1 MRLSHD
7 AAMTRRY
14 RADPMAVLRRLGQ
27 AQIGSAT
34 TTEGQASVR
43 LAFSFLHNG
52 SGAPSDFDRL
62 VKALNTAKIRALE
75 IGAPELID
83 AITAGQLTLSEC
95 RRRYT
100 EHGRFGFA
108 GPELK
113 SMADALDAYEAIEN
127 ASSALQMEEAWRT
140 SLRSLELNKKLTKVK
155 SCPSSQT
162 LSPQKS

>member
-1 MRLSHD
+1 
-7 AAMTRRY
+7 MTRRY

-27 AQIGSAT
+27 AQMGSAANV
-34 TTEGQASVR
+34 ESQASVR
-43 LAFSFLHNG
+43 LAFSFLRDG
-52 SGAPSDFDRL
+52 TASPSDFDRL
-62 VKALNTAKIRALE
+62 VKAINTAKIRALE
-75 IGAPELID
+75 IGAAELID
-83 AITAGQLTLSEC
+83 AVTAGQHTLSEC

-108 GPELK
+108 DLELK

-140 SLRSLELNKKLTKVK
+140 SLRSLELNKKLAKVK

-162 LSPQKS
+162 PSPQKS

>member
-27 AQIGSAT
+27 ARMGSAT

-113 SMADALDAYEAIEN
+113 SMAGALDAYEAIEN

-140 SLRSLELNKKLTKVK
+140 SLRSLELNKKLTKAK
-155 SCPSSQT
+155 PCPSSQT
-162 LSPQKS
+162 LSRPKS